1 MFPSQSKLYR
11 IGKCLLPSSFFL
23 FCPSFFSA
31 APAFLI
37 ITLVDYDRFESSSDK
52 GLYMYKLSEN
62 VFTET
67 FPFPFE
73 KLSSVEQRMLVL
85 LAWLQKS
92 MFGQLIRFA

>member
-1 MFPSQSKLYR
+1 
-11 IGKCLLPSSFFL
+11 
-23 FCPSFFSA
+23 
-31 APAFLI
+31 
-37 ITLVDYDRFESSSDK
+37 
-52 GLYMYKLSEN
+52 MYKLSEN